1 VTGSTLRE
9 IAGRALWALPRP
21 FALAELLDGGYG
33 LRSVLFHH
41 LAEVDSPLTR
51 GLGVTL
57 SPSLFEDRLR
67 FVLRHFRPVSLE
79 RIVSDG
85 SLPPRAILVT
95 FDDAYGS
102 VPRVAAP
109 ILARLGIPA
118 VFFVNAG
125 LLENRRV
132 ALDNLVCFA
141 ANRVG
146 FSLLEDA
153 AKRGAGESLRA
164 RNVHEVLLQF
174 LPSLSRE
181 AQAGFH
187 AALEAAVGDDALD
200 LVRQQALNATEQ
212 EIFAL
217 AAAGIEIGS
226 HSLTHSWCR
235 SLLTDDDL
243 RQELELNQRELERI
257 TGRRVRCFSVPYGSS
272 RDLTGRVRATLRTL
286 GNQSTFLVEG
296 RANRR
301 EDVPGLVDRVS
312 LRGASDAATFLEIE
326 VLPRLRRLR
335 RSPVVLPADATAES
349 PAPR

>member
-1 VTGSTLRE
+1 MTGSTIRE

-21 FALAELLDGGYG
+21 FALADLLDRGYG

-41 LAEVDSPLTR
+41 LAETDGPLTR

-57 SPSLFEDRLR
+57 SPSRFEDRLR
-67 FVLRHFRPVSLE
+67 FVLRHFAPVSLQQ
-79 RIVSDG
+79 VLAGD

-141 ANRVG
+141 ANQVG
-146 FSLLEDA
+146 FSLLQDA
-153 AKRGAGESLRA
+153 AERGAGESLRA
-164 RNVHEVLLQF
+164 HDIHEVLLQF
-174 LPSLSRE
+174 VPSLSRH
-181 AQAGFH
+181 AQAGFRG
-187 AALEAAVGDDALD
+187 ALEAAVGADALERARRET
-200 LVRQQALNATEQ
+200 LYATER
-212 EIFAL
+212 EICDL

-235 SLLTDDDL
+235 SLLSDDDL
-243 RQELELNQRELERI
+243 REELELNQRELERI
-257 TGRRVRCFSVPYGSS
+257 TGRPIRSFSVPYGSS
-272 RDLTGRVRATLRTL
+272 RDLTGRVRSTLRAL

-312 LRGASDAATFLEIE
+312 LRGASDAASFLEIE
-326 VLPRLRRLR
+326 VLPRLRSLR
-335 RSPVVLPADATAES
+335 RSALVPQTDSMVES
-349 PAPR
+349 GTPR

>member
-1 VTGSTLRE
+1 MFSGKHTDT
-9 IAGRALWALPRP
+9 
-21 FALAELLDGGYG
+21 
-33 LRSVLFHH
+33 
-41 LAEVDSPLTR
+41 
-51 GLGVTL
+51 
-57 SPSLFEDRLR
+57 
-67 FVLRHFRPVSLE
+67 
-79 RIVSDG
+79 
-85 SLPPRAILVT
+85 
-95 FDDAYGS
+95 
-102 VPRVAAP
+102 
-109 ILARLGIPA
+109 
-118 VFFVNAG
+118 
-125 LLENRRV
+125 RRV
-132 ALDNLVCFA
+132 ALV
-141 ANRVG
+141 
-146 FSLLEDA
+146 
-153 AKRGAGESLRA
+153 
-164 RNVHEVLLQF
+164 
-174 LPSLSRE
+174 
-181 AQAGFH
+181 QAGL
-187 AALEAAVGDDALD
+187 AP
-200 LVRQQALNATEQ
+200 
-212 EIFAL
+212 IFAL